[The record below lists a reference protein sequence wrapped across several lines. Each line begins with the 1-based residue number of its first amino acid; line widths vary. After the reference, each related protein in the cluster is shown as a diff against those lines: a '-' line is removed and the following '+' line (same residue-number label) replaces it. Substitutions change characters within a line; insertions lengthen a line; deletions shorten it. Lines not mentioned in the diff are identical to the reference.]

1 MKKILAFI
9 FAVVSLMFSQ
19 QDLRIVSVTPT
30 GQTTQIDQSQMI
42 TVTFSEPMVPLQEVP
57 QEELTGPLKI
67 NPPAVGRY
75 RWQGTSTLSFIPQK
89 NLPYAS
95 AYTVTVPAG
104 VKSVSGK
111 KLRENFEWR
120 FVTPLPTIVST
131 RPYINQESVEL
142 DHAISI
148 TFNQLIKPFDVSK
161 FISLEQWKGNEKT
174 FPKFLTLWE
183 GKKDT
188 NTVHLR
194 AAQKYSPGA
203 RIVVKI
209 KSGVQGIE
217 GKLGMAA
224 DYSFSF
230 STYNEFRFAG
240 VGNAMP
246 MNPNDALQLKFTSPV
261 FEEEVYKHLAFD
273 SDLELPRKDYY
284 AGYATNVLYLPLPL
298 QPAKKYTGYIL
309 PGIKDRFNQILKD
322 SIAFSFSTRGYDPVL
337 HMATGFGVLEAYES
351 HRYPLAILNVD
362 TFRVQMGKIRP
373 DKIVDLLRGFNF
385 SRGWEYDWYYNQD
398 KFFSG
403 DIGGTNIFQFDQTIT
418 PALKT
423 DESKM
428 IPINLD
434 TVLGKSKLGVAFVQ
448 STFKGQY
455 NKAIV
460 QVTNLGI
467 TAKFSPDDNMIWV
480 TKLKDASAVP
490 NADVEIR
497 DDANKVLWKGKT
509 DAKGIA
515 KSPGYGKFGLVQESG
530 SDEDEYEY
538 YGSRKPRLWVFVKF
552 GDDFAFTNSD
562 LDNGIEPWSFGIY
575 YEWNPKY
582 EQKEGTIFSDRGL
595 YKAGEQVDLKAVVR
609 VKKEGAWKIPKGDS
623 VKIVVTNPRDEEI
636 FTAAYSLSM
645 FGSASATLL
654 LSSSAPL
661 GYYSLRML
669 SKDGGKANA
678 GWKNLSYGN
687 FRVEAFRPAE
697 FDVTAMMDKERYVVG
712 DSVSGFLAA
721 KYLFGAP
728 LKKAEVRW
736 RLSVT
741 GESYT
746 PPGFDGYYFE
756 PLYWLSR
763 YSDSEYRELENYTEE
778 LDEQGII
785 HIESKLI
792 VGEINRTVRLMLEG
806 DVTSPNRQV
815 ISGRTSVTAHGA
827 EFYLGIGQS
836 SSFVNADSALTQKFI
851 AVTPE
856 GKFVRGV
863 SIEMKTYRRI
873 WRSVRRAEVGGRYYW
888 TSEVENIP
896 VDSATI
902 VSGEK
907 AVERKYIPKEP
918 GFYYTEVNADDGR
931 GNSTSSNSY
940 FYVSGSGYVP
950 WERSNDDRIELIVD
964 KQNYKPGETARI
976 IIKNPYEE
984 AAALVS
990 VEREGI
996 LSHFTTKVKG
1006 SAPQIEIPIRNDYL
1020 PNVFVSVVLL
1030 QGRVDSIAIT
1040 KEADIGRPSFK
1051 LGYAN
1056 LPVSPL
1062 EKKIAVKLATDKN
1075 DYRPGD
1081 TVQVSISTTLND
1093 GKGIAAEVALSVA
1106 DLGVLNLINYR
1117 LPELFKQ
1124 YYRERGLS
1132 VSTTE
1137 TRAHLIEQR
1146 NFDEKGEVI
1155 GGGGAAKMMSAVDAE
1170 GIRKE
1175 FRPSAYWNPSIIT
1188 DAKGKAAIKFKL
1200 PDNLT
1205 AFQLMAIA
1213 HSAGSDF
1220 GFGEYS
1226 ITVSKPLLLQPS
1238 FPRFARVG
1246 DRFEG
1251 GVVVMNYSDK
1261 AKNVKVVLKVEGV
1274 VTTSPE
1280 TTFVSLLPGESKDV
1294 RSKLIAEKIGKA
1306 KFVIRAYSDSD
1317 YDGMQW
1323 FVPIQVPR
1331 VRETVAT
1338 SSTTTDA
1345 SAQEQVARPKNIFT
1359 DIGSVNMTVAS
1370 TAMIGLEGSVE
1381 YLFDY
1386 PYGCLEQ
1393 KMSRAIP
1400 IILAADMVKAFN
1412 IEILKGKD
1420 HRKIVQDVLDEVPQF
1435 QGESGGF
1442 YYWKGD
1448 HSGPAYPYLS
1458 AYAMYG
1464 LVVAKKNG
1472 YRVDENLFKRGSEY
1486 IRSVL
1491 NKPNPVQWYRA
1502 EDMTKAMILYVLAE
1516 NGSPDFGHMEKLFSR
1531 RDSLPLEARAFLL
1544 KALVTSNGNTTMIN
1558 DLVQSFRN
1566 MIKIA
1571 PTTAHFEEQPE
1582 HNWWWCW
1589 YSQTKTTAI
1598 VTHAMLD
1605 AQPDDPFIPKIVR
1618 WIMDQ
1623 QRSGRWRT
1631 TQENMYVAAALASYF
1646 KIYEKDEPKFK
1657 TEIRIAGERILSEIF
1672 EGRTLKQAAGSLPI
1686 GKLPESASSID
1697 ISKEGTGRL
1706 YYTVRMHYYPLD
1718 QSRKR
1723 DEGFSV
1729 QKEVEFLKS
1738 ENDSLSSIRIGTLA
1752 KVRLTIS
1759 TNQFRS
1765 FVVVDDPLPA
1775 GFEIVNTSFQ
1785 TTAQNLDRD
1794 NNNDYNWNFN
1804 HRELKDDRALFFA
1817 DNLPAGAHTL
1827 TYLVRV
1833 TSFGTFQMPST
1844 RVEQMYE
1851 PEVFGQTT
1859 SKVVRV
1865 E

>member
-1 MKKILAFI
+1 MKKLLALVSI
-9 FAVVSLMFSQ
+9 FPFVLFAQ
-19 QDLRIVSVTPT
+19 QELHIVSVTPT

-42 TVTFSEPMVPLQEVP
+42 TVTFSEPMVPLQEAP
-57 QEELTGPLKI
+57 HDELTGPLKI
-67 NPPAVGRY
+67 NPPVVGRY
-75 RWQGTSTLSFIPQK
+75 RWQGTSTLSFLPQK

-95 AYTVTVPAG
+95 AYTVTIPAG

-111 KLRENFEWR
+111 KLKENFEWR
-120 FVTPLPTIVST
+120 FVTPLPTVIST
-131 RPYINQESVEL
+131 TPYDKQTSVEL
-142 DHAISI
+142 DHMISI
-148 TFNQLIKPFDVSK
+148 SFNQRINPFQVSK
-161 FISLEQWKGNEKT
+161 FISLEQIRGKEKSY
-174 FPKFLTLWE
+174 PKFTTVWD
-183 GKKDT
+183 GKSET
-188 NTVHLR
+188 SVVHLR
-194 AAQKYSPGA
+194 ASEKFLTGA
-203 RIVVKI
+203 VITVKI
-209 KSGVQGIE
+209 KAGVKGVE
-217 GKLGMAA
+217 GMLGMAS
-224 DYSFSF
+224 DVSFWF
-230 STYNEFRFAG
+230 STYNEFKF
-240 VGNAMP
+240 VGIENALP
-246 MNPNDALQLKFTSPV
+246 MSPNVALQLKFSSPL
-261 FEEEVYKHLAFD
+261 FEEELYKHLVFRP
-273 SDLELPRKDYY
+273 DLEVPKRDYY
-284 AGYATNVLYLPLPL
+284 TDYATNVWYISLPLE
-298 QPAKKYTGYIL
+298 PAKEYTGYIL
-309 PGIKDRFNQILKD
+309 PGIKDRFNQ
-322 SIAFSFSTRGYDPVL
+322 SINDTVKFTFSTRGFDPVL

-351 HRYPLAILNVD
+351 HRYPLAVLNVD
-362 TFRVQMGKIRP
+362 TFRVQMGKVRLE
-373 DKIVDLLRGFNF
+373 KIVDLLRGFNF
-385 SRGWEYDWYYNQD
+385 SRGWEYDWYNNQEN
-398 KFFSG
+398 FFSG
-403 DIGGTNIFQFDQTIT
+403 NVGGTNIFQFDQTIT
-418 PALKT
+418 PKLKV

-428 IPINLD
+428 LPINLD

-448 STFKGQY
+448 SSFKKQY
-455 NKAIV
+455 YKAIV

-480 TKLKDASAVP
+480 TKLKDATPVP
-490 NADVEIR
+490 NAEIEIR
-497 DDANKVLWKGKT
+497 SDENKVVWTGKT

-515 KSPGYGKFGLVQESG
+515 KSPGYGKLGLIQDTNPND
-530 SDEDEYEY
+530 DENEWYDYQ
-538 YGSRKPRLWVFVKF
+538 RKPRLWVFVKH

-575 YEWNPKY
+575 YEWNPKF
-582 EQKEGTIFSDRGL
+582 EEKEGTIFSDRGL

-609 VKKEGAWKIPKGDS
+609 VRKDGSWKIPKGDS
-623 VKIVVTNPRDEEI
+623 VRIIVKNPRDEEI
-636 FTAAYSLSM
+636 YSNVSTLSM
-645 FGSASATLL
+645 FGSTNATFT
-654 LSSSAPL
+654 LSSSASL
-661 GYYSLRML
+661 GYYNVRLQR
-669 SKDGGKANA
+669 KEGKN
-678 GWKNLSYGN
+678 WKNLSYGN

-697 FDVTAMMDKERYVVG
+697 FEVTAMMDKESYIVG
-712 DSVSGFLAA
+712 DSISGFLAA

-728 LKKAEVRW
+728 LKNAEVRW

-741 GESYT
+741 GESYA

-756 PLYWLSR
+756 PIYWLSR
-763 YSDSEYRELENYTEE
+763 YSGSEYRELENYTEE

-785 HIESKLI
+785 HVESKLN

-815 ISGRTSVTAHGA
+815 ISGRTSVIAHGA

-836 SSFVNADSALTQKFI
+836 STFVNTDSVLTQKFI
-851 AVTPE
+851 SVTPE
-856 GKFVRGV
+856 GNFVRGV
-863 SIEMKTYRRI
+863 SIDMKTYRRI

-888 TSEVENIP
+888 TSEIENIL
-896 VDSATI
+896 VDSATL
-902 VSGEK
+902 VSEEK
-907 AVERKYIPKEP
+907 AVERKFIPKEP
-918 GFYYTEVNADDGR
+918 GFYYTEVSADDTR
-931 GNSTSSNSY
+931 GNSTSSSSY
-940 FYVSGSGYVP
+940 FYVSGPGYVP

-964 KQNYKPGETARI
+964 KQNYKPGESARI

-984 AAALVS
+984 ATALVS

-996 LSHFTTKVKG
+996 LNHFTTKVKG
-1006 SAPQIEIPIRNDYL
+1006 SAPQIEIPIKKEFL

-1040 KEADIGRPSFK
+1040 RESDIGRPSFK

-1062 EKKIAVKLATDKN
+1062 EKKIVVKIETNKN
-1075 DYRPGD
+1075 DFRPGD
-1081 TVQVSISTTLND
+1081 SVQVTISTTLNT

-1117 LPELFKQ
+1117 LPKLFDQ

-1137 TRAHLIEQR
+1137 TRSHLIEQR

-1155 GGGGAAKMMSAVDAE
+1155 GGGGAAKMMASMDAE

-1188 DAKGKAAIKFKL
+1188 DAKGKATIKFKL

-1213 HSAGSDF
+1213 HSIESDF
-1220 GFGEYS
+1220 GFGEHS

-1261 AKNVKVVLKVEGV
+1261 SKQVKVVTKAEGIAMF
-1274 VTTSPE
+1274 SPE
-1280 TTFVSLLPGESKDV
+1280 TAYVTLQPGESNEV
-1294 RSKLIAEKIGKA
+1294 RSKLKAETIGSA
-1306 KFVIRAYSDSD
+1306 KFIIRAYTDSD

-1323 FVPIQVPR
+1323 SIPIQVPR
-1331 VRETVAT
+1331 VSETVAT

-1345 SAQEQVARPKNIFT
+1345 SAQEQIARPKNIFT
-1359 DIGSVNMTVAS
+1359 DIGSVDVTAAS

-1393 KMSRAIP
+1393 KMSRALP

-1420 HRKIVQDVLDEVPQF
+1420 HRKVVQDLLDEVPQF

-1464 LVVAKKNG
+1464 LVMAKKNG
-1472 YRVDENLFKRGSEY
+1472 YRVDENMFRRGFEY
-1486 IRSVL
+1486 IRSEL
-1491 NKPNPVQWYRA
+1491 NKPNPLHWYRMD
-1502 EDMTKAMILYVLAE
+1502 DMTKAMILYVLAE
-1516 NGSPDFGHMEKLFSR
+1516 NASPDYGHMEKLFAR
-1531 RDSLPLEARAFLL
+1531 RDSIPLEARAFLL
-1544 KALVTSNGNTTMIN
+1544 KALVKAKGNKAMIA
-1558 DLVQSFRN
+1558 DLVQDFRN
-1566 MIKIA
+1566 MMKIS

-1589 YSQTKTTAI
+1589 YSQTKTTAVI
-1598 VTHAMLD
+1598 TSALLD

-1646 KIYEKDEPKFK
+1646 AIYEKDEPKFK
-1657 TEIRIAGERILSEIF
+1657 TEVRIAGERILSELF
-1672 EGRTLKQAAGSLPI
+1672 EGRTLKQGAGSLPI
-1686 GKLPESASSID
+1686 GKLPAGNSSID
-1697 ISKEGTGRL
+1697 ITKEGTGRL
-1706 YYTVRMHYYPLD
+1706 YYTLRMHYYPLD
-1718 QSRKR
+1718 QSKRR

-1729 QKEVEFLKS
+1729 LKEVEFLKN
-1738 ENDSLSSIRIGTLA
+1738 ENDSVAAIGIGTLA
-1752 KVRLTIS
+1752 KVTLTIS

-1785 TTAQNLDRD
+1785 TTAQNLDDDEQR
-1794 NNNDYNWNFN
+1794 NWHFN
-1804 HRELKDDRALFFA
+1804 HRELRDDRALFFA
-1817 DNLPAGAHTL
+1817 DQLPAGAHTL

-1833 TSFGTFQMPST
+1833 TSYGTFQMPST

-1851 PEVFGQTT
+1851 PEVFGQTA